1 MGRLNVSLP
10 DDLEEKFR
18 KEVGRR
24 LGAKKGNIQKAFK
37 EAVELWIA
45 KEQL

>member
-1 MGRLNVSLP
+1 MGRLNVSIS

-24 LGAKKGNIQKAFK
+24 LGAKRGSLSKAFA
-37 EAVELWIA
+37 EAVELWMR
-45 KEQL
+45 KR